1 MRRYIRYAHAPQT
14 DLRQYV
20 DKRVLVYH
28 KGVYFAATVLDARV
42 RFVKIDVLLTPVE
55 GGGSFWMAKGR
66 LRGMNA

>member
-28 KGVYFAATVLDARV
+28 KGVYFAATARV
-42 RFVKIDVLLTPVE
+42 RFGEIDVLLTLVE